1 MAITA
6 GGDLGAGDLAGKRI
20 LVPESRDLDLFAG
33 MMEQH
38 GAETIRCPMVKIL
51 DLDDPAPARQWL
63 ETLLG
68 EGFDDIVLL
77 TGEGLR
83 RLMKVARAIDREAD
97 TVAAIG
103 RARVFVRGPK
113 PVKALREIGCTPY
126 RSAPAP
132 TTDGV
137 IAALATEDLA
147 GRRVGVQLYPD
158 NPNEPLL
165 DAVRARGGLPVAVT
179 PYRYANDSETGAVQ
193 AAIREMAEGRIDF
206 VAFTAS
212 PQVRRLH
219 EVADACGLGDAFREG
234 FARTRIAAVGPV
246 VAEAVEAA
254 GGTVAVSP
262 ETTFHMKPLVNAIRK
277 LLADGAG

>member
-1 MAITA
+1 MA
-6 GGDLGAGDLAGKRI
+6 GQSGDLAGKRI

-51 DLDDPAPARQWL
+51 DLDDPAPARAWL
-63 ETLLG
+63 ERLLT

-83 RLMKVARAIDREAD
+83 RLMTVARAMEREAEV
-97 TVAAIG
+97 VAAIG

-113 PVKALREIGCTPY
+113 PVKALREIGCAPY
-126 RSAPAP
+126 KSAPAP

-137 IAALATEDLA
+137 IAMLGEEDLS
-147 GRRVGVQLYPD
+147 GRRVGIQLYPD

-165 DAVRARGGLPVAVT
+165 EAVRARGGQLVAVT

-193 AAIREMAEGRIDF
+193 AAIRDMAEGRIDF

-219 EVADACGLGDAFREG
+219 EVAEACGLGDAFRQG

-262 ETTFHMKPLVNAIRK
+262 ESTFHMKPLVNAIRR
-277 LLADGAG
+277 LLTEGEGNGPA

>member
-1 MAITA
+1 MEK
-6 GGDLGAGDLAGKRI
+6 GRGMAGDLAGRRI

-51 DLDDPAPARQWL
+51 DLDDTAPARDWL
-63 ETLLG
+63 RRLLAG
-68 EGFDDIVLL
+68 DFHDIVLL

-83 RLMKVARAIDREAD
+83 RLMSVARAMDREAE
-97 TVAAIG
+97 TIAAFG
-103 RARVFVRGPK
+103 RTRIIVRGPK
-113 PVKALREIGCTPY
+113 PVKALREIGLGPY
-126 RSAPAP
+126 KSAPTP

-137 IAALATEDLA
+137 IQSLADEDLS
-147 GRRVGVQLYPD
+147 GRTVGVQLYPG
-158 NPNEPLL
+158 NPNDPLL
-165 DAVRARGGLPVAVT
+165 DGVRARGGDPVAVT
-179 PYRYANDSETGAVQ
+179 PYRYASDSETGSVES
-193 AAIREMAEGRIDF
+193 AIREMAEGRIDF

-219 EVADACGLGDAFREG
+219 EVAEACGLSDAFREA
-234 FARTRIAAVGPV
+234 FRKTRIAAVGPV

-262 ETTFHMKPLVNAIRK
+262 QSTFHMKPLVNAIRD
-277 LLADGAG
+277 LLAKG

>member
-1 MAITA
+1 MAEQ
-6 GGDLGAGDLAGKRI
+6 GGDLAGKRI

-51 DLDDPAPARQWL
+51 DLDDPAPARDWL
-63 ETLLG
+63 DRLLD

-83 RLMKVARAIDREAD
+83 RLMTVARAMEREAE
-97 TVAAIG
+97 VIAAIG

-113 PVKALREIGCTPY
+113 PVKALREIGCTPFK
-126 RSAPAP
+126 SAPAP

-137 IAALATEDLA
+137 ITMLSEEDLA
-147 GRRVGVQLYPD
+147 GRRVGIQLYPG

-165 DAVRARGGLPVAVT
+165 ETVRARGGTPVAIT

-193 AAIREMAEGRIDF
+193 SAIRDMAAGRIDF

-219 EVADACGLGDAFREG
+219 EVAEACGLADEFRQG

-262 ETTFHMKPLVNAIRK
+262 ESTFHMKPLVNAIRR
-277 LLADGAG
+277 LLTEGAGAR

>member
-1 MAITA
+1 MAINP
-6 GGDLGAGDLAGKRI
+6 GGDLAGKRI

-51 DLDDPAPARQWL
+51 DLDDPAPAMAWL
-63 ETLLG
+63 DRLLAG
-68 EGFDDIVLL
+68 GFDDIILL

-83 RLMKVARAIDREAD
+83 RLMTVARRMEREAD
-97 TVAAIG
+97 VVAAIG
-103 RARVFVRGPK
+103 RTRVFVRGPK
-113 PVKALREIGCTPY
+113 PVKVLREIGCGPY
-126 RSAPAP
+126 KSAPTP
-132 TTDGV
+132 TTEGV
-137 IAALATEDLA
+137 IAALADEDLN
-147 GRRVGVQLYPD
+147 GRTVGVQLYPG

-165 DAVRARGGLPVAVT
+165 DAVRARGGTPLAVT
-179 PYRYANDSETGAVQ
+179 PYRYASDSETGSVE
-193 AAIREMAEGRIDF
+193 AAIREMAAGRIDF

-219 EVADACGLGDAFREG
+219 EVAEACGLADAFREA

-262 ETTFHMKPLVNAIRK
+262 ESTFHMKPLVTAIRK
-277 LLADGAG
+277 LLTDGAG

>member
-1 MAITA
+1 MA
-6 GGDLGAGDLAGKRI
+6 GQSGDLAGKRI

-51 DLDDPAPARQWL
+51 DLDDPAPARAWL
-63 ETLLG
+63 ERLLT
-68 EGFDDIVLL
+68 EGYDDIVLL

-83 RLMKVARAIDREAD
+83 RLMTVARVMEREAD
-97 TVAAIG
+97 VVAAIG

-126 RSAPAP
+126 KSAPAP

-137 IAALATEDLA
+137 IAMLGEEELT
-147 GRRVGVQLYPD
+147 GRRVGIQLYPD

-165 DAVRARGGLPVAVT
+165 EAVRARGGQPMAVT

-193 AAIREMAEGRIDF
+193 AAIRDMAEGRIDF

-219 EVADACGLGDAFREG
+219 EVAEACGLGDAFRQG

-262 ETTFHMKPLVNAIRK
+262 DSTFHMKPLVNAIRR
-277 LLADGAG
+277 LLTEGEGNGPA

>member
-51 DLDDPAPARQWL
+51 DLDDPDPARQWL

-83 RLMKVARAIDREAD
+83 RLMTVARAMDREAD
-97 TVAAIG
+97 TIAAIG

>member
-1 MAITA
+1 MAEQ
-6 GGDLGAGDLAGKRI
+6 GGDLAGKRI

-51 DLDDPAPARQWL
+51 DLDDPAPAREWL
-63 ETLLG
+63 DRLLA

-83 RLMKVARAIDREAD
+83 RLMTVARAMDREAD
-97 TVAAIG
+97 VAAAIG

-113 PVKALREIGCTPY
+113 PVKALREIGCGPFK
-126 RSAPAP
+126 SAPAP

-137 IAALATEDLA
+137 IAMLSEEDLT
-147 GRRVGVQLYPD
+147 GRRIGIQLYPD

-165 DAVRARGGLPVAVT
+165 EAVRARGGTPFAVT

-193 AAIREMAEGRIDF
+193 TAIRDMAAGRIDF

-219 EVADACGLGDAFREG
+219 EVAEACGLADDFRQG

-262 ETTFHMKPLVNAIRK
+262 ESTFHMKPLVTAIRR
-277 LLADGAG
+277 LLTDGAGAR

>member
-1 MAITA
+1 MA
-6 GGDLGAGDLAGKRI
+6 GQSGDLAGKRI

-51 DLDDPAPARQWL
+51 DLDDPAPARAWL
-63 ETLLG
+63 ERLLTD
-68 EGFDDIVLL
+68 GFDDIVLL

-83 RLMKVARAIDREAD
+83 RLMTVARAMEREAEV
-97 TVAAIG
+97 VAAIG

-113 PVKALREIGCTPY
+113 PVKALREIGCGPY
-126 RSAPAP
+126 KSAPAP

-137 IAALATEDLA
+137 IAMLAEEDLN
-147 GRRVGVQLYPD
+147 GRRVGIQLYPD

-165 DAVRARGGLPVAVT
+165 EAVRAGGGLPVAVT

-193 AAIREMAEGRIDF
+193 SAIRDMAEGRIDF

-219 EVADACGLGDAFREG
+219 EVAEACGLGDAFRQG

-262 ETTFHMKPLVNAIRK
+262 ESTFHMKPLVNAIRR
-277 LLADGAG
+277 LLTEGEGSGQA